1 MSDGTRNIE
10 RTFVMLKPDA
20 LERSLAGEIL
30 GRFERKG
37 LKLVRLEL
45 QRVTKE
51 LAAIHYAHLVAKP
64 FYPELEAYITR
75 GPVVVSVWE
84 GVDAIRVVRNL
95 VGATDSILAAPG
107 TIRGDFGVDK
117 TENLVHASDSPES
130 AAVEIRN
137 FFNESSSTL

>member
-75 GPVVVSVWE
+75 GPVVASVWE
-84 GVDAIRVVRNL
+84 GIDAIRVVRNL
-95 VGATDSILAAPG
+95 VGATDSILAVPG

>member
-1 MSDGTRNIE
+1 MSDGTTQSE

-20 LERSLAGEIL
+20 LERSLMGEIV

-45 QRVTKE
+45 RRVSKE
-51 LAAIHYAHLVAKP
+51 LAAIHYAHLVDKP

-75 GPVVVSVWE
+75 GPVVASVWE
-84 GVDAIRVVRNL
+84 GKDAIRVVRNL
-95 VGATDSILAAPG
+95 VGVTDSTLAAAG

-130 AAVEIRN
+130 AAREIQN
-137 FFNESSSTL
+137 FFN

>member
-1 MSDGTRNIE
+1 MSDGTAQSE

-20 LERSLAGEIL
+20 LERSLMGEIL

-45 QRVTKE
+45 RCVSKE
-51 LAAIHYAHLVAKP
+51 LAAIHYAHLVDKP

-75 GPVVVSVWE
+75 GPVVASVWE
-84 GVDAIRVVRNL
+84 GKDAIRVVRNL
-95 VGATDSILAAPG
+95 VGVTDSTLAAAG

-117 TENLVHASDSPES
+117 TENLIHASDSPES
-130 AAVEIRN
+130 ATREIQN
-137 FFNESSSTL
+137 FFN